1 MKLILVCGPWSS
13 GTTAVSGMLEKLGV
27 VGVPPYFRTN
37 DERTKNS
44 YESTLFR
51 DYVDKLVSDK
61 TLTVT
66 AKPEEILSQVQLL
79 KEELIEKYLDQEN
92 LNKEITFFLKYPLS
106 AFLINELT
114 SQFNTKLIY
123 VLRPFSSIEK
133 TRMRRSWTKQFG
145 QEGAQAIYSRMFS
158 VMINRIHPTMIIRY
172 DEMIKNPVVVAKR
185 LSEFA
190 GVSSNEEQVN
200 NAINFIRKA

>member
-27 VGVPPYFRTN
+27 LGIPPYFRTN

-44 YESTLFR
+44 YESILFR
-51 DYVDKLVSDK
+51 DCVDKLVSDK
-61 TLTVT
+61 TLSVT
-66 AKPEEILSQVQLL
+66 AKPEEISNQVKLF
-79 KEELIEKYLDQEN
+79 KEQIIEKYASQESQS
-92 LNKEITFFLKYPLS
+92 KEITFFLKYPLS
-106 AFLINELT
+106 AFLINEFT

-133 TRMRRSWTKQFG
+133 TRLRRSWTKQFG
-145 QEGAQAIYSRMFS
+145 QEGAQVIYSRMFS
-158 VMINRIHPTMIIRY
+158 VMINRLYPTMIIRY
-172 DEMIKNPVVVAKR
+172 DEMIRNPAIAAKK

-190 GVSSNEEQVN
+190 GINSNEEQIN
-200 NAINFIRKA
+200 DALNFIRKS